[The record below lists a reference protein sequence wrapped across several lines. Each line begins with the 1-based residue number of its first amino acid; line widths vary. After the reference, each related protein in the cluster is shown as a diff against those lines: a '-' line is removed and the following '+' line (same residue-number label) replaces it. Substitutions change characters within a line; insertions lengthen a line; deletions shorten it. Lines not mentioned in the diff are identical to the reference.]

1 MVLDPAKAVEAALL
15 PALAALLRRFSDR
28 LLVAGGGV
36 LVLGAAGVGVE
47 PGSDWDLFVHRC
59 VWTGEVK

>member
-1 MVLDPAKAVEAALL
+1 MLDPAKAVEAALP

-28 LLVAGGGV
+28 LLVAGGV
-36 LVLGAAGVGVE
+36 VLGAAGVGVE